1 MVWIVSALAFV
12 ALIGIWLVRGAF
24 WRQAARSYFTPLKT
38 PVLHNGADSD
48 VVTTIT
54 NIEDERSLDAYHLAE
69 QRALRR
75 VTLSVARGY
84 DPEAVF
90 ALAAQEMAA
99 LTDCDVALVARFD
112 GEQIEVVGSFGD
124 AAPRPGTRMPLGAGG
139 ALARVARRPEPVL
152 VDYGELSVEDPLWRV
167 AQRNSWGVG
176 AGAPVFTSGLP
187 WGGLLVSTRAGRSL
201 PENTGAKLV
210 SFSELVSLA
219 LAQAQS
225 RADLIRRA
233 TSDPL
238 TGLANHRSF
247 QESLRRAV
255 ASHQRSESPLSLVVL
270 DIDFFKMVNDN
281 HGHQAGD
288 QVLER
293 VAALLR
299 IAAREGDILGR
310 VGGEE
315 FAWIL
320 PDTTTHGAWL
330 AAERLRKIILEE
342 DFPKIGKISVS
353 AGVASRPHGGSAA
366 DLFHSADSALL
377 WAKSTGRNRCV
388 TYRPD
393 LSKPSDSADGDERAP
408 RAQAL
413 AAVRALAR
421 AVDAKDVGT
430 SDHSERVAEV
440 AVTIARDLGWPDD
453 RIGLLH
459 EAALLHDVG
468 KIGVPDSIL
477 ANRDHLDADGRKR
490 IQEHAALGS
499 DIVSGLVSAEQCSW
513 IRHHHERID
522 GLGFPDG
529 LFADQIP
536 EGARIITV
544 ADAWDAMTSPRYH
557 RAAMSASEALEICQD
572 GADTQFDAEIVASLE
587 RLVADRLICGP
598 ETADNNDV
606 RSDGAHA
613 ITTS

>member
-1 MVWIVSALAFV
+1 MATVINV
-12 ALIGIWLVRGAF
+12 
-24 WRQAARSYFTPLKT
+24 
-38 PVLHNGADSD
+38 
-48 VVTTIT
+48 
-54 NIEDERSLDAYHLAE
+54 EDERSLDAFHLAE

-75 VTLSVARGY
+75 VTLSVARGES
-84 DPEAVF
+84 PEVVF
-90 ALAAQEMAA
+90 ALAAEEMAA

-139 ALARVARRPEPVL
+139 ALARVARRLEPVL
-152 VDYGELSVEDPLWRV
+152 VDYSELSVEDPLWRV
-167 AQRNSWGVG
+167 AQRNSWGAG
-176 AGAPVFTSGLP
+176 AGAPVFVAGLP

-201 PENTGAKLV
+201 PENTGAKLL
-210 SFSELVSLA
+210 SFSELISLA
-219 LAQAQS
+219 LAQAEA

-238 TGLANHRSF
+238 TGLINHRAF
-247 QESLRRAV
+247 QEALRRSSA
-255 ASHQRSESPLSLVVL
+255 ASHRSSSPLSLVVL
-270 DIDFFKMVNDN
+270 DIDFFKMVNDS
-281 HGHQAGD
+281 HGHQTGD
-288 QVLER
+288 RVLER
-293 VAALLR
+293 VATLLR
-299 IAAREGDILGR
+299 HAAREGDSIGR

-330 AAERLRKIILEE
+330 AAERLRKAVLDE
-342 DFPKIGKISVS
+342 DFARVGKITIS
-353 AGVASRPHGGSAA
+353 AGVASRTFGGSAA
-366 DLFHSADSALL
+366 DLFHAADSALL
-377 WAKSTGRNRCV
+377 WAKATGRNRCV

-393 LSKPSDSADGDERAP
+393 LSSPPGSGDADERAP

-440 AVTIARDLGWPDD
+440 AATIARDMGWPDE

-477 ANRDHLDADGRKR
+477 ANRDHLDAEGRER

-499 DIVSGLVSAEQCSW
+499 DIVSGLVTAEQCSW

-557 RAAMSASEALEICQD
+557 RAAMSAAQALEICQD
-572 GADTQFDAEIVASLE
+572 GADTQFDAEIIASLE
-587 RLVADRLICGP
+587 RLVAGRLVCGP
-598 ETADNNDV
+598 ESTVGNDV
-606 RSDGAHA
+606 RPGEAHA
-613 ITTS
+613 ITIP